1 MNLDFSEDQKALGE
15 HARRLLTERS
25 TPAVIRR
32 VIADGAPFDRGL
44 WQSLAELGYLGA
56 AIPEQY
62 GGTGLGHLELCVIAA
77 ELGRALA
84 PVPVASSI
92 YLAAEFVLQ
101 AGSEAQKTA
110 ILPRLAAGTAI
121 GTFAHA
127 EGPGRVAAGS
137 VHCSVRAGRLAGRKI
152 AVPDGGAADFAVVS
166 ARAEPA
172 DELSLYVVDLNGPG
186 VTRQSV
192 ATVDPTRAHAH
203 LDFDGA
209 PAEPL
214 GATGGGARI
223 IDAVLDRAAVLLA
236 FEQVGGAERA
246 LEIARD
252 YSMQRS
258 AFGRLIGSF
267 QALKHMMADM
277 YVAATLARANAYY
290 GAWALSSNAPE
301 LPLAAATARV
311 SASKAYLHCARNG
324 IQVHGGMGFTWEFD
338 CHLYY
343 RRANLLAIALGG
355 QTEWE
360 DRLIDRMKAAKGAQ
374 A

>member
-25 TPAVIRR
+25 TSSVIRR
-32 VIADGAPFDRGL
+32 VIADGAPFDRSL
-44 WQSLAELGYLGA
+44 WDALAELGYLGA
-56 AIPEQY
+56 AIPERY
-62 GGTGLGHLELCVIAA
+62 GGTGLGHLELCVIAG

-92 YLAAEFVLQ
+92 YLAAEFILQ
-101 AGSEAQKTA
+101 AGSEAQKSA
-110 ILPRLAAGTAI
+110 LLPRLATGSAI

-127 EGPGRVAAGS
+127 EGPGRVGS
-137 VHCSVRAGRLAGRKI
+137 SSVQSSVRSGKLTGRKI
-152 AVPDGGAADFAVVS
+152 AVMDGGAADVAIVS
-166 ARAEPA
+166 ARAESA
-172 DELSLYVVDLNGPG
+172 GDLSLYVVDLNGPG
-186 VTRQSV
+186 VTRQTV
-192 ATVDPTRAHAH
+192 ATVDPTRGHAH
-203 LDFDGA
+203 LAFDGA
-209 PAEPL
+209 SAEPL
-214 GATGGGARI
+214 GAPGTGAST
-223 IDAVLDRAAVLLA
+223 IDRVLDSAAVLLA

-277 YVAATLARANAYY
+277 YVSATLARANAYY

-301 LPLAAATARV
+301 LPVAAATARV
-311 SASKAYLHCARNG
+311 SATKAFQHCARNG

-360 DRLIDRMKAAKGAQ
+360 DRLIDRMKAAKGAR